1 MSACSCFALL
11 FSLIAAI
18 ITGVILYF
26 ILKYKPAIENA
37 VNIIDNL
44 DPDSL
49 DTTVTKVNDVVRTL
63 NSKDVSTAITAIEN
77 IVDKLDVDD
86 VSDAINTIQDVV
98 NNLEGEEVTA
108 AINTIEDVAK
118 QLNDMMDGTTN
129 FEKTRLGQAIE
140 KYACTNLIP
149 TNYTAKIWD
158 GWNINNSVSSVL
170 PTIDPITYKFDIRNQ
185 VDACKKYT

>member
-37 VNIIDNL
+37 VNIIDGL
-44 DPDSL
+44 DSDSL
-49 DTTVTKVNDVVRTL
+49 DNTVTKVNEVVKTL
-63 NSKDVSTAITAIEN
+63 DSKNVSDAITAIEN
-77 IVDKLDVDD
+77 IVNNVNEAE
-86 VSDAINTIQDVV
+86 VTAAINTIQDVV
-98 NNLEGEEVTA
+98 TNLEGKEVTA
-108 AINTIEDVAK
+108 AINTIEDVAN

-129 FEKTRLGQAIE
+129 FEKTRLGNAIE

-149 TNYTAKIWD
+149 ANYTAKIWD

-170 PTIDPITYKFDIRNQ
+170 PTIEPITYKFDIRDQ

>member
-1 MSACSCFALL
+1 M
-11 FSLIAAI
+11 
-18 ITGVILYF
+18 YF

-44 DPDSL
+44 DSESL
-49 DTTVTKVNDVVRTL
+49 DNTVTKVNEVVKTL
-63 NSKDVSTAITAIEN
+63 DSTKVSDAITAIDD

-86 VSDAINTIQDVV
+86 VTDAINTIQDVV
-98 NNLEGEEVTA
+98 NNLKGEEVTD
-108 AINTIEDVAK
+108 AINTIEDVAN

-149 TNYTAKIWD
+149 ESYNAEIWD
-158 GWNINNSVSSVL
+158 GATVL
-170 PTIDPITYKFDIRNQ
+170 GHTIPGITYEFDIRNR
-185 VDACKKYT
+185 VDACKQYKN

>member
-1 MSACSCFALL
+1 
-11 FSLIAAI
+11 
-18 ITGVILYF
+18 VILYF